1 MPGEKEEPPREISRK
16 RSAARGWLTRAA
28 KNCEKGVEE
37 LRTLHSPEYE
47 EIIQNFNNR
56 LLIWD
61 NLQSDYESFIEIESM
76 DALIEE
82 AATYREECK
91 RSQLTLISAWEEM
104 HKSSETHNQDRSTSF
119 SESKIRLPKLD
130 LPRFDGNIMEFT
142 NFWQQFEA
150 CVEDQDYP
158 VISKFNYLISLLRG
172 EAKRVLEGLPVTEEN
187 YQEAKNIIKKRYGRK
202 ELIIFSHVQSLL
214 GLEVPTCNRVKQ
226 LSQFRDMLVAHVRA
240 LSAHDIKSENFGVI
254 LTPIILSRIPEEMR
268 LEWSRDCEG
277 KEADLDHLMT
287 FLEKEI
293 NRRERC
299 ISFGGLTEIQ
309 PKRDIPQKKE
319 QRIGS
324 AVALTSKGVS
334 KHNDLLCYKTKPDN
348 TGNQKE
354 SDTQGSADTVMS
366 VQKSIDNDSVSLL
379 PTAKVRVRISNSD
392 QWYIATLLFDSGS
405 DRSYVSSEL
414 VREVKPQFLRITDT
428 KFSTFGGRS
437 HNSKS
442 KLFDLCVKGST
453 TEKQVKFHVSEVP
466 VICLPLTDPKIDRSI
481 LDKFNNLCLADDFTD
496 RRFKKIDILIG
507 QDLFWSLMNGNNFR
521 VNDCN
526 VVAQE
531 SVFGWV
537 LSGSSNG
544 GTCSGITLLNISDIP
559 DNVVKSFWDLESI
572 GVEDSEPASD
582 AVLKQFCSTV
592 EQAES
597 GRYKVTLPWKKDP
610 PDLLN
615 NKKMAEHMLDRL
627 NKKLDKDPN
636 LKSGYTKALQEME
649 DNEFIVEIDKVKVA
663 KNNVFYLPHHPHVR
677 ESSESTKIRPV
688 FNASFKGSNNV
699 SLNDCLEQGP
709 NLNPTVS
716 EVLIRFRR
724 WRFAVSADVRK
735 AFLQV
740 ELNENDQDVH
750 RFLLRSDSGETREM
764 KFVRVTFGIN
774 CSPFLLSATIRHH
787 LSRFPPSF
795 VINELSENL
804 YVDDFLSGADSK
816 FEAQELFSQA
826 NQVMKGAGMILTKW
840 SSNNSSIIGEDNKE
854 LQNFKKVLGMSWD
867 SVSDCFTFVG
877 VDLPDIEVVRYT
889 KRVVLSLIA
898 RVFDPLGLVLP
909 FTVTAKFL
917 FQDIWRLG
925 LNWDDDLPSECQESF
940 KRWLIELHTLQEVS
954 VPRQYLQGN
963 WSDISVALELHA
975 FGDASLKGYGACVY
989 IRYIK
994 SDGQYKSTLV
1004 RACAR
1009 VAPLERKTLPRLE
1022 LLGALVTA
1030 QLLCSVIR
1038 DLRLPP
1044 DTNYTCWSD
1053 SMVALGWIRSSPS
1066 RWKQWVAN
1074 RVAKIQ
1080 SLTNL
1085 KRWRHIEGIENP
1097 ADFVTR
1103 GVSGVKL
1110 VHSVLW
1116 WNGPS
1121 ILHQSGDIVTADQ
1134 RSIPKIYTNSVVEAE
1149 RKIEVTGVSLVCVEN
1164 SQMFQMER
1172 WSTLNKAYR
1181 VIAWVLRFTSRPPK
1195 SQRAPSL
1202 SENDYIKARL
1212 AFVNIL
1218 QNQYFSQE
1226 INNLKSGIKIPK
1238 DSKLVKFSPILDD
1251 DGFIRVGG
1259 RIQLSELAYESKHPL
1274 ILPRCHGVMLLVKFI
1289 HLFRN
1294 HAGVDTMITC
1304 LKSEFEIIGVR
1315 QIAKAVKKA
1324 CVSCQKIDVRA
1335 CNEPTAPLPK
1345 ARVTKSPVF
1354 TVTGIDFAGP
1364 IFCSDLPNKKYYIC
1378 LFVCAV
1384 VRAIH
1389 LELVDSLTSEDFI
1402 LAFRRFAALKRVPSI
1417 VYSDNGKNLVGG
1429 QRILSS
1435 CSAAPQWRF
1444 ICPRSPW
1451 WGGWWE
1457 RLVRS
1462 VKNGIRKTVGKGCL
1476 TKIQLQ
1482 TCLCEVANSRPL
1494 TFVGSDVENKP
1505 PLTPNHFLAGQ
1516 GNHGLFTRHQE
1527 DPDNISSENLCIRE
1541 QEMLQRQEEFWKVW
1555 SSDYLRNLPAAYNK
1569 FKKQGNLKVGSV
1581 VLIKEDNSPRLKWV
1595 VGIVERL
1602 HVGRDGIHRSADLRT
1617 AAGIRTRA
1625 VQRLHNLEI
1634 CDHESAKI
1642 PEISD
1647 VTVNPTVNTD
1657 GVVPAD
1663 EAEAQSGTEPLT
1675 NARPIR
1681 KTKKPVKYDDFVC
1694 YTDMGFARLFNSP
1707 LKPLADLDPVVVTFW
1722 YRAPEL
1728 LLGARHYTKA
1738 IDIWAIGCI
1747 FAELLTSEPIFH
1759 CRQEDIKTSNPYHHD
1774 QLDRIFNVMGFP
1786 LEKDWED
1793 IRKMPEHPTLLKD
1806 FKRSNYSNCCLL
1818 KYMEKHKVK
1827 PDSTDSKAFHLL
1839 QKLLLMDPTKRI
1851 TSEQAMQD
1859 PYFQEDPLPTQ
1870 DVFAGCPIPY
1880 PKREFLTVE
1889 DNEEKSDTSKANNQ
1903 GNQDMNH
1910 GQNAKRVRMGPP
1922 PQTSSAAITTQSHVM
1937 GGNVQQN
1944 PSGITYSTASN
1955 TQATSGYTQHF

>member
-1 MPGEKEEPPREISRK
+1 
-16 RSAARGWLTRAA
+16 
-28 KNCEKGVEE
+28 
-37 LRTLHSPEYE
+37 
-47 EIIQNFNNR
+47 
-56 LLIWD
+56 
-61 NLQSDYESFIEIESM
+61 
-76 DALIEE
+76 
-82 AATYREECK
+82 
-91 RSQLTLISAWEEM
+91 
-104 HKSSETHNQDRSTSF
+104 
-119 SESKIRLPKLD
+119 
-130 LPRFDGNIMEFT
+130 
-142 NFWQQFEA
+142 
-150 CVEDQDYP
+150 
-158 VISKFNYLISLLRG
+158 
-172 EAKRVLEGLPVTEEN
+172 
-187 YQEAKNIIKKRYGRK
+187 
-202 ELIIFSHVQSLL
+202 
-214 GLEVPTCNRVKQ
+214 
-226 LSQFRDMLVAHVRA
+226 
-240 LSAHDIKSENFGVI
+240 
-254 LTPIILSRIPEEMR
+254 
-268 LEWSRDCEG
+268 
-277 KEADLDHLMT
+277 
-287 FLEKEI
+287 
-293 NRRERC
+293 
-299 ISFGGLTEIQ
+299 
-309 PKRDIPQKKE
+309 
-319 QRIGS
+319 
-324 AVALTSKGVS
+324 
-334 KHNDLLCYKTKPDN
+334 
-348 TGNQKE
+348 
-354 SDTQGSADTVMS
+354 
-366 VQKSIDNDSVSLL
+366 
-379 PTAKVRVRISNSD
+379 
-392 QWYIATLLFDSGS
+392 
-405 DRSYVSSEL
+405 
-414 VREVKPQFLRITDT
+414 
-428 KFSTFGGRS
+428 
-437 HNSKS
+437 
-442 KLFDLCVKGST
+442 
-453 TEKQVKFHVSEVP
+453 
-466 VICLPLTDPKIDRSI
+466 
-481 LDKFNNLCLADDFTD
+481 
-496 RRFKKIDILIG
+496 
-507 QDLFWSLMNGNNFR
+507 
-521 VNDCN
+521 
-526 VVAQE
+526 
-531 SVFGWV
+531 
-537 LSGSSNG
+537 
-544 GTCSGITLLNISDIP
+544 
-559 DNVVKSFWDLESI
+559 
-572 GVEDSEPASD
+572 
-582 AVLKQFCSTV
+582 
-592 EQAES
+592 
-597 GRYKVTLPWKKDP
+597 
-610 PDLLN
+610 
-615 NKKMAEHMLDRL
+615 
-627 NKKLDKDPN
+627 
-636 LKSGYTKALQEME
+636 
-649 DNEFIVEIDKVKVA
+649 
-663 KNNVFYLPHHPHVR
+663 
-677 ESSESTKIRPV
+677 
-688 FNASFKGSNNV
+688 
-699 SLNDCLEQGP
+699 
-709 NLNPTVS
+709 
-716 EVLIRFRR
+716 
-724 WRFAVSADVRK
+724 
-735 AFLQV
+735 
-740 ELNENDQDVH
+740 
-750 RFLLRSDSGETREM
+750 M

-1080 SLTNL
+1080 SLTNP

-1134 RSIPKIYTNSVVEAE
+1134 WSIPKIYTNSVVEAE

-1294 HAGVDTMITC
+1294 QAGVDTMITC

-1435 CSAAPQWRF
+1435 CLGPAAPQWRF

-1482 TCLCEVANSRPL
+1482 TCLCEVANSINSRPL

-1647 VTVNPTVNTD
+1647 LTVNPTVNTD

-1694 YTDMGFARLFNSP
+1694 YMMASDEMDLVNWDGTTIKKEPSVEIEQISSEAATSSNLLSFEVKTIKQENEDSVNGVVYNCDAYPQVFEQEDVDEDIDEKTYKNVMYSSVFENNVDDVKENHIETKLGSRTETTELEGVNMYKCDVCHKCFTENSTLIAHMHLHTNERDFKCDVCLKSFTRRYGLTKHMRLHTNN
-1707 LKPLADLDPVVVTFW
+1707 LKPYECDVCLKFFCHKSSLTKHIRTHNNEKPFQCDICYRCFRESGDLK
-1722 YRAPEL
+1722 
-1728 LLGARHYTKA
+1728 RHNRLHTNERPFECDVCTKCFTERGHLTTHMRLHKNA
-1738 IDIWAIGCI
+1738 KPFECDICHKCYSQSGS
-1747 FAELLTSEPIFH
+1747 LT
-1759 CRQEDIKTSNPYHHD
+1759 R
-1774 QLDRIFNVMGFP
+1774 
-1786 LEKDWED
+1786 
-1793 IRKMPEHPTLLKD
+1793 
-1806 FKRSNYSNCCLL
+1806 
-1818 KYMEKHKVK
+1818 HKVLHTNEK
-1827 PDSTDSKAFHLL
+1827 PFECDVCHKSYSQSHSLTRHKLSHTNEKPFGCHVL
-1839 QKLLLMDPTKRI
+1839 QKCFSESGNLQTHMPVLKNEKPFECDVCHKSLSRRDSLTKHMRVHRNDRPFECDVCFKCFTERGNLTTHLRLHKNPKPFECDICHKCFSQSSSLTRHKLKHANEKPFECDICHKYFSQSSSLIRHKLIHTNEKPFGCHVCHKCFRQSSDLKNHMRI
-1851 TSEQAMQD
+1851 HKND
-1859 PYFQEDPLPTQ
+1859 KPFQC
-1870 DVFAGCPIPY
+1870 DV
-1880 PKREFLTVE
+1880 
-1889 DNEEKSDTSKANNQ
+1889 S
-1903 GNQDMNH
+1903 
-1910 GQNAKRVRMGPP
+1910 
-1922 PQTSSAAITTQSHVM
+1922 
-1937 GGNVQQN
+1937 
-1944 PSGITYSTASN
+1944 
-1955 TQATSGYTQHF
+1955 

>member
-1 MPGEKEEPPREISRK
+1 
-16 RSAARGWLTRAA
+16 
-28 KNCEKGVEE
+28 
-37 LRTLHSPEYE
+37 
-47 EIIQNFNNR
+47 
-56 LLIWD
+56 
-61 NLQSDYESFIEIESM
+61 
-76 DALIEE
+76 
-82 AATYREECK
+82 
-91 RSQLTLISAWEEM
+91 
-104 HKSSETHNQDRSTSF
+104 
-119 SESKIRLPKLD
+119 
-130 LPRFDGNIMEFT
+130 
-142 NFWQQFEA
+142 
-150 CVEDQDYP
+150 
-158 VISKFNYLISLLRG
+158 
-172 EAKRVLEGLPVTEEN
+172 
-187 YQEAKNIIKKRYGRK
+187 
-202 ELIIFSHVQSLL
+202 
-214 GLEVPTCNRVKQ
+214 
-226 LSQFRDMLVAHVRA
+226 
-240 LSAHDIKSENFGVI
+240 
-254 LTPIILSRIPEEMR
+254 
-268 LEWSRDCEG
+268 
-277 KEADLDHLMT
+277 
-287 FLEKEI
+287 
-293 NRRERC
+293 
-299 ISFGGLTEIQ
+299 
-309 PKRDIPQKKE
+309 
-319 QRIGS
+319 
-324 AVALTSKGVS
+324 
-334 KHNDLLCYKTKPDN
+334 
-348 TGNQKE
+348 
-354 SDTQGSADTVMS
+354 
-366 VQKSIDNDSVSLL
+366 
-379 PTAKVRVRISNSD
+379 
-392 QWYIATLLFDSGS
+392 
-405 DRSYVSSEL
+405 
-414 VREVKPQFLRITDT
+414 
-428 KFSTFGGRS
+428 
-437 HNSKS
+437 
-442 KLFDLCVKGST
+442 
-453 TEKQVKFHVSEVP
+453 
-466 VICLPLTDPKIDRSI
+466 
-481 LDKFNNLCLADDFTD
+481 
-496 RRFKKIDILIG
+496 
-507 QDLFWSLMNGNNFR
+507 
-521 VNDCN
+521 
-526 VVAQE
+526 
-531 SVFGWV
+531 
-537 LSGSSNG
+537 
-544 GTCSGITLLNISDIP
+544 
-559 DNVVKSFWDLESI
+559 
-572 GVEDSEPASD
+572 
-582 AVLKQFCSTV
+582 
-592 EQAES
+592 
-597 GRYKVTLPWKKDP
+597 
-610 PDLLN
+610 
-615 NKKMAEHMLDRL
+615 MAEHMLDRL

-1435 CSAAPQWRF
+1435 C
-1444 ICPRSPW
+1444 
-1451 WGGWWE
+1451 
-1457 RLVRS
+1457 
-1462 VKNGIRKTVGKGCL
+1462 
-1476 TKIQLQ
+1476 
-1482 TCLCEVANSRPL
+1482 
-1494 TFVGSDVENKP
+1494 
-1505 PLTPNHFLAGQ
+1505 Q

-1681 KTKKPVKYDDFVC
+1681 KTKKPVKYDDFV
-1694 YTDMGFARLFNSP
+1694 FKFE
-1707 LKPLADLDPVVVTFW
+1707 LKLNNF
-1722 YRAPEL
+1722 EN
-1728 LLGARHYTKA
+1728 
-1738 IDIWAIGCI
+1738 CNI
-1747 FAELLTSEPIFH
+1747 FLNKL
-1759 CRQEDIKTSNPYHHD
+1759 Y
-1774 QLDRIFNVMGFP
+1774 L
-1786 LEKDWED
+1786 
-1793 IRKMPEHPTLLKD
+1793 
-1806 FKRSNYSNCCLL
+1806 SNC
-1818 KYMEKHKVK
+1818 
-1827 PDSTDSKAFHLL
+1827 
-1839 QKLLLMDPTKRI
+1839 
-1851 TSEQAMQD
+1851 
-1859 PYFQEDPLPTQ
+1859 
-1870 DVFAGCPIPY
+1870 
-1880 PKREFLTVE
+1880 
-1889 DNEEKSDTSKANNQ
+1889 
-1903 GNQDMNH
+1903 
-1910 GQNAKRVRMGPP
+1910 KRVYLSKEHIEEINRHDAQNIEPLNTKGPV
-1922 PQTSSAAITTQSHVM
+1922 T
-1937 GGNVQQN
+1937 
-1944 PSGITYSTASN
+1944 
-1955 TQATSGYTQHF
+1955 

>member
-334 KHNDLLCYKTKPDN
+334 YNMCGFCKKPHKSFRCFSFLNLSIKERQNSVQINRLCFRCLGSGHIAKNCDYICKICTGKHNDLLCYKTKPDN

-592 EQAES
+592 EQTES

-649 DNEFIVEIDKVKVA
+649 DSEFIVEIDKV
-663 KNNVFYLPHHPHVR
+663 
-677 ESSESTKIRPV
+677 KIRPV

-1009 VAPLERKTLPRLE
+1009 VAPLEWKTLPRLE

-1134 RSIPKIYTNSVVEAE
+1134 WSIPKIYTNSVVEAE

-1402 LAFRRFAALKRVPSI
+1402 LAFRRFADLKRVPSI
-1417 VYSDNGKNLVGG
+1417 VYSDNGKNLV
-1429 QRILSS
+1429 
-1435 CSAAPQWRF
+1435 
-1444 ICPRSPW
+1444 
-1451 WGGWWE
+1451 
-1457 RLVRS
+1457 
-1462 VKNGIRKTVGKGCL
+1462 
-1476 TKIQLQ
+1476 
-1482 TCLCEVANSRPL
+1482 
-1494 TFVGSDVENKP
+1494 
-1505 PLTPNHFLAGQ
+1505 GQ

-1647 VTVNPTVNTD
+1647 LTVNPTVNTD

-1681 KTKKPVKYDDFVC
+1681 KTKKPVKWITTGDE
-1694 YTDMGFARLFNSP
+1694 RLPETPFFFCDACFNSFNYNTEGN
-1707 LKPLADLDPVVVTFW
+1707 K
-1722 YRAPEL
+1722 
-1728 LLGARHYTKA
+1728 
-1738 IDIWAIGCI
+1738 
-1747 FAELLTSEPIFH
+1747 LT
-1759 CRQEDIKTSNPYHHD
+1759 
-1774 QLDRIFNVMGFP
+1774 
-1786 LEKDWED
+1786 
-1793 IRKMPEHPTLLKD
+1793 D
-1806 FKRSNYSNCCLL
+1806 FKAYHYFDRS
-1818 KYMEKHKVK
+1818 
-1827 PDSTDSKAFHLL
+1827 A
-1839 QKLLLMDPTKRI
+1839 
-1851 TSEQAMQD
+1851 
-1859 PYFQEDPLPTQ
+1859 LP
-1870 DVFAGCPIPY
+1870 
-1880 PKREFLTVE
+1880 
-1889 DNEEKSDTSKANNQ
+1889 
-1903 GNQDMNH
+1903 
-1910 GQNAKRVRMGPP
+1910 
-1922 PQTSSAAITTQSHVM
+1922 
-1937 GGNVQQN
+1937 
-1944 PSGITYSTASN
+1944 
-1955 TQATSGYTQHF
+1955 